1 MSFSSSSLNGQV
13 DVPSAAKVEGKQKSF
28 SAEAVKSA
36 ELVPSTI
43 ILEDS
48 GPYSQSSHE
57 VMSTGRDFSG
67 VSVPQTIQ
75 CESTILRP
83 KDHPTS
89 KNFGERGVYLTET
102 VLHWGSIGA
111 PHRKEPKVDLSKAV
125 GIKIFI
131 EDGLKSRSF
140 CTLAFLSELMRVM

>member
-1 MSFSSSSLNGQV
+1 MLLDEVFSSSYLNGQV
-13 DVPSAAKVEGKQKSF
+13 DVPSAAKVEGKQKPF

-36 ELVPSTI
+36 ELVQSTI

-57 VMSTGRDFSG
+57 VMSTGRDFLG

-75 CESTILRP
+75 YESTILRP
-83 KDHPTS
+83 KDHPTI
-89 KNFGERGVYLTET
+89 KNFGESGVYVTET

-111 PHRKEPKVDLSKAV
+111 QLRKEPKVDLSKAV
-125 GIKIFI
+125 GIKTFI
-131 EDGLKSRSF
+131 EDGLTSR
-140 CTLAFLSELMRVM
+140 